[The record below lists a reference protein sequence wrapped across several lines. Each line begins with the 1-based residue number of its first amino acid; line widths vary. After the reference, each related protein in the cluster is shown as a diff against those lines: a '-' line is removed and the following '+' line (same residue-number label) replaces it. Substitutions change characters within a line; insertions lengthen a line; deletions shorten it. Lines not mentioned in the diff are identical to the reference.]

1 LALERCRRGFVV
13 AEVGLRRNVAP
24 AAVDDMA
31 TVAGDRDGG
40 CGLWVGGSLGWEVIC
55 EWRIGRGKETMP
67 LLWAT
72 IKLYWALTKLHF
84 SLFGFGHG

>member
-40 CGLWVGGSLGWEVIC
+40 CGLWVGGSLGWEVMVNSVSGVI
-55 EWRIGRGKETMP
+55 
-67 LLWAT
+67 
-72 IKLYWALTKLHF
+72 
-84 SLFGFGHG
+84 LFAVTEFLAKGSRAFACL